1 MTMAKL
7 LSVSIPDELM
17 REAEAM
23 AQARGTTKSEL
34 VRDALRRQVELEQ
47 LRELQRYG
55 RWQAEERAIGPDD
68 AEALVDELR
77 GGPA

>member
-17 REAEAM
+17 REAEAV

-55 RWQAEERAIGPDD
+55 RRLAEERAIGPEEV
-68 AEALVDELR
+68 EALVDDLR